1 MVVRLHY
8 SSTAIQLHRLSCA
21 CYVWVGQD
29 GLCGQDRMVC
39 VGRTVRMGVS
49 VVHQSLSTVKA
60 YTFPLY
66 CVFGRK

>member
-1 MVVRLHY
+1 MW
-8 SSTAIQLHRLSCA
+8 A
-21 CYVWVGQD
+21 GQD